1 MTPFLHSKLILAQAT
16 AQQPSLIEALLGMAP
31 LFLMIMGVFYF
42 LYQRP
47 MQKEQDAYQKMLK
60 SILKGDAVVTIGG
73 IHGEVGEVHDKTI
86 SLIVSKNTTI
96 VVSKTSIKTKLTN
109 QEKE

>member
-1 MTPFLHSKLILAQAT
+1 MIPHLQSKLILAQAT

-31 LFLMIMGVFYF
+31 LFIMIMAVFYF

-47 MQKEQDAYQKMLK
+47 MQKEQDSYQKMLK
-60 SILKGDAVVTIGG
+60 SLLKGDAVVTIGG
-73 IHGEVGEVHDKTI
+73 IHGEIAEVHDKTI
-86 SLIVSKNTTI
+86 SLIIAKNTTI
-96 VVSKTSIKTKLTN
+96 VISKTSIKSKLTT